1 MITTV
6 PFVNEVNIKEH
17 TILYSNKKLDL
28 KEKDTPLCIATINN
42 ISPYMLEN
50 KIEEVFKAHKDIDYY
65 MVQYDEKNKLLIF
78 YTYESLIN
86 NNNNNKTII
95 DNNNNI
101 DNINLYNYY
110 ENIQKEFENFNKIET
125 MIPLKNESTVSLQDI
140 IDTYYIIEQRY
151 NKQISNVREQLN
163 NILAKRETK
172 PLIQSY
178 LNLNIEKN
186 EIEYKYRIGETFLGS
201 SGYKIYLKIINDK
214 LFFTNMIP
222 YTSCHSPDEKD
233 YITNKIIENYET
245 IKELLT
251 NILEY
256 KKYITTNKQ
265 IIKSLNSNIILKIN
279 NDFQSLNL
287 YYKNTNSKFSII
299 INKDKPL
306 INSESL
312 ELHYYLLENIDII
325 KDQLIFYKED
335 CPIWMQDYWKNIKK
349 ISEESPNINEE
360 IKPVV
365 EELSN
370 EDETTFEDSP
380 NKLPN
385 QYKISIWPF
394 KRK

>member
-1 MITTV
+1 MIETV

-17 TILYSNKKLDL
+17 TILNSNKILYL

-78 YTYESLIN
+78 YTYKSLI
-86 NNNNNKTII
+86 NNNNKTII
-95 DNNNNI
+95 DKNNI

-110 ENIQKEFENFNKIET
+110 EEIQKEFENFNKIET

-172 PLIQSY
+172 PLIESY

-186 EIEYKYRIGETFLGS
+186 EIEYNYRIGKTYLNS
-201 SGYKIYLKIINDK
+201 SDYIIYLKIINDK
-214 LFFTNMIP
+214 LFLTNII
-222 YTSCHSPDEKD
+222 SFSQNEKN

-245 IKELLT
+245 IKEILT

-265 IIKSLNSNIILKIN
+265 IIKSLNSNILFN
-279 NDFQSLNL
+279 NDFENLNL

-299 INKDKPL
+299 INKDNPL
-306 INSESL
+306 IKSESI
-312 ELHYYLLENIDII
+312 ELHHYLLENIDII
-325 KDQLIFYKED
+325 KDQLIFYKAD

-349 ISEESPNINEE
+349 IREESPNINEE

-365 EELSN
+365 KELSD
-370 EDETTFEDSP
+370 EDETTYENSP
-380 NKLPN
+380 NKLQN
-385 QYKISIWPF
+385 QYKKIWPF

>member
-1 MITTV
+1 
-6 PFVNEVNIKEH
+6 
-17 TILYSNKKLDL
+17 
-28 KEKDTPLCIATINN
+28 
-42 ISPYMLEN
+42 MLEN

-78 YTYESLIN
+78 YTYKSLI
-86 NNNNNKTII
+86 NNNNKTII
-95 DNNNNI
+95 DKNNI

-110 ENIQKEFENFNKIET
+110 EEIQKEFENFNKIET

-151 NKQISNVREQLN
+151 NKQIFNVREQLN

-172 PLIQSY
+172 PLIESY

-186 EIEYKYRIGETFLGS
+186 EIEYNYRIGKTYLNS
-201 SGYKIYLKIINDK
+201 SDYIIYLKIINDK
-214 LFFTNMIP
+214 LFLTNII
-222 YTSCHSPDEKD
+222 SFSQNEKN

-245 IKELLT
+245 IKEMLT

-265 IIKSLNSNIILKIN
+265 IIKSLNSNILFN
-279 NDFQSLNL
+279 NDFENLNL

-299 INKDKPL
+299 INKDNPL
-306 INSESL
+306 IKSESI
-312 ELHYYLLENIDII
+312 ELHHYLLENINII
-325 KDQLIFYKED
+325 KDQLIFYKAD

-349 ISEESPNINEE
+349 IREESPNINEE

-365 EELSN
+365 KELSD
-370 EDETTFEDSP
+370 EDETTYENSP
-380 NKLPN
+380 NKLQN
-385 QYKISIWPF
+385 QYKKIWPF

>member
-1 MITTV
+1 MITPV
-6 PFVNEVNIKEH
+6 PFVNELNIKEH
-17 TILYSNKKLDL
+17 TILYSNKILDL
-28 KEKDTPLCIATINN
+28 KEKSTPLCIATINN

-65 MVQYDEKNKLLIF
+65 TVQYDEKNKLLIF

-86 NNNNNKTII
+86 NNNNKTII
-95 DNNNNI
+95 DKNNI

-172 PLIQSY
+172 TLIESD

-186 EIEYKYRIGETFLGS
+186 EIEYNYRIGETFLGS
-201 SGYKIYLKIINDK
+201 LGYKIYLKIINDK

-245 IKELLT
+245 IKEILT

-312 ELHYYLLENIDII
+312 ELHHYLLENIDTI
-325 KDQLIFYKED
+325 KDQLIFYKAD

-349 ISEESPNINEE
+349 ISEESPINEE
-360 IKPVV
+360 IKPVE
-365 EELSN
+365 EELS
-370 EDETTFEDSP
+370 DA
-380 NKLPN
+380 PN
-385 QYKISIWPF
+385 QYRISIWPF

>member
-17 TILYSNKKLDL
+17 TILYSNKILDL

-50 KIEEVFKAHKDIDYY
+50 KIEEVFKTHKDIDYY

-95 DNNNNI
+95 DNNNNNNI

-186 EIEYKYRIGETFLGS
+186 EIEYNYRIGETFLGSS

-245 IKELLT
+245 IKEMLT

-306 INSESL
+306 IKSESL
-312 ELHYYLLENIDII
+312 ELHHYLLENIDTI
-325 KDQLIFYKED
+325 KDQLIFYKAD

-349 ISEESPNINEE
+349 ISEESPINEE

-365 EELSN
+365 EELS
-370 EDETTFEDSP
+370 DEVEPTS
-380 NKLPN
+380 PN
-385 QYKISIWPF
+385 QYRISIWPF

>member
-1 MITTV
+1 MIETV

-17 TILYSNKKLDL
+17 TILNSNKILYL
-28 KEKDTPLCIATINN
+28 KEKDTPLCITTINN

-78 YTYESLIN
+78 YTYKSLI
-86 NNNNNKTII
+86 NNNNKTII
-95 DNNNNI
+95 DKNNI

-110 ENIQKEFENFNKIET
+110 EEIQKEFENFNKIET

-151 NKQISNVREQLN
+151 NKQIFNVREQLN

-172 PLIQSY
+172 PLIESY

-186 EIEYKYRIGETFLGS
+186 EIEYNYRIGKTYLNS
-201 SGYKIYLKIINDK
+201 SDYIIYLKIINDK
-214 LFFTNMIP
+214 LFLTNII
-222 YTSCHSPDEKD
+222 SFSQNEKN

-245 IKELLT
+245 IKEMLT

-265 IIKSLNSNIILKIN
+265 IIKSLNSNILFN
-279 NDFQSLNL
+279 NDFENLNL

-299 INKDKPL
+299 INKDNPL
-306 INSESL
+306 IKSESI
-312 ELHYYLLENIDII
+312 ELHHYLLENINII
-325 KDQLIFYKED
+325 KDQLIFYKAD

-349 ISEESPNINEE
+349 IREESPNINEE

-365 EELSN
+365 KELSD
-370 EDETTFEDSP
+370 EDETTYENSP
-380 NKLPN
+380 NKLQN
-385 QYKISIWPF
+385 QYKKIWPF

>member
-1 MITTV
+1 MIETV
-6 PFVNEVNIKEH
+6 PFISDINITER
-17 TILYSNKKLDL
+17 TILYSDKILNL
-28 KEKDTPLCIATINN
+28 KENGILLCITTINN
-42 ISPYMLEN
+42 ISPYMLED
-50 KIEEVFKAHKDIDYY
+50 KIEEVFNAHIDINYYIIQYNEKD
-65 MVQYDEKNKLLIF
+65 KLLIF
-78 YTYESLIN
+78 YTYDPLISNNKIIMKQESLKD
-86 NNNNNKTII
+86 NK
-95 DNNNNI
+95 
-101 DNINLYNYY
+101 LYNYY
-110 ENIQKEFENFNKIET
+110 EEIQKEFENFNKIET

-151 NKQISNVREQLN
+151 NKQIFNVREQLN

-186 EIEYKYRIGETFLGS
+186 EIKYNYRIGEIYLNS
-201 SGYKIYLKIINDK
+201 SDYIIYLKIINDK
-214 LFFTNMIP
+214 LFLTNII
-222 YTSCHSPDEKD
+222 SFSQNEKN

-245 IKELLT
+245 IKEMLT

-287 YYKNTNSKFSII
+287 YYKNTNSKLSII
-299 INKDKPL
+299 IKKDKPL
-306 INSESL
+306 INSESI
-312 ELHYYLLENIDII
+312 ELHHYLLENIDII
-325 KDQLIFYKED
+325 KDQLIFYKAD
-335 CPIWMQDYWKNIKK
+335 CPIWMQDYWESIKK
-349 ISEESPNINEE
+349 ISEESPINEE

-370 EDETTFEDSP
+370 EDETTYENSP

-385 QYKISIWPF
+385 QYKKIWPF